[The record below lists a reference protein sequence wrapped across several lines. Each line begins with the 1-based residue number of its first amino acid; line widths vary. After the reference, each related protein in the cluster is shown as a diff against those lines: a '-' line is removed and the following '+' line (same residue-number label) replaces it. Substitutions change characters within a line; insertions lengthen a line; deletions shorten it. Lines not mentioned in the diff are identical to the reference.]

1 MKQHR
6 LGRRGILLVELVAML
21 PAMVAVAGG
30 IALLT
35 LAGLRMTWRI
45 GQWAD
50 RDSRLAAFTRQIR
63 TDMESAMAVEPGS
76 EPAASTITLVLPAD
90 RRIIYT
96 TAGETVS
103 RRAVPPDA
111 GEPETLTWRLHKTQ
125 LKLFVEL
132 IGHTALLRL
141 ETTLSADR
149 LLPDGRGQ
157 RRFVTVFAPGSP
169 AVRGTE

>member
-1 MKQHR
+1 MTR
-6 LGRRGILLVELVAML
+6 NGFRRRGIFLVELVAML

-45 GQWAD
+45 GEWAD

-76 EPAASTITLVLPAD
+76 QPAANTVTLRLSAD
-90 RRIIYT
+90 RQIIYT
-96 TAGETVS
+96 AAAEAVS
-103 RRAVPPDA
+103 RRAVPPDT
-111 GEPETLTWRLHKTQ
+111 GEPETFTWPLHKTD
-125 LKLFVEL
+125 LKLFVEPV
-132 IGHTALLRL
+132 GSTALLRV

-157 RRFVTVFAPGSP
+157 RRFVTLLAPGSP
-169 AVRGTE
+169 MVKGTI

>member
-6 LGRRGILLVELVAML
+6 LGRRGIFLVELVAML

-35 LAGLRMTWRI
+35 LAGLRMTWQI
-45 GQWAD
+45 GHWAD
-50 RDSRLAAFTRQIR
+50 RDSRLAALTRQVR
-63 TDMESAMAVEPGS
+63 TDMESAIALEPGTDP
-76 EPAASTITLVLPAD
+76 ETNTVTLRLPAD

-96 TAGETVS
+96 AATDTVS

-111 GEPETLTWRLHKTQ
+111 GEPETLTWSLHKTEC
-125 LKLFVEL
+125 KFRIEPV
-132 IGHTALLRL
+132 GHTTLLRL

-157 RRFVTVFAPGSP
+157 RRFVTIFPPGG
-169 AVRGTE
+169 ATVRGAE

>member
-6 LGRRGILLVELVAML
+6 LGRRGIWLVELVAML

-45 GQWAD
+45 GEWAD

-63 TDMESAMAVEPGS
+63 TDMESTIAVDPGS
-76 EPAASTITLVLPAD
+76 DPAAHAVTLHLPAD
-90 RRIIYT
+90 RQIIYT
-96 TAGETVS
+96 AGADAVS
-103 RRAVPPDA
+103 RRAVPHDT
-111 GEPETLTWRLHKTQ
+111 GKPETLTWQLHKAE
-125 LKLFVEL
+125 LKLFVEPV
-132 IGHTALLRL
+132 GSTSLLRV

-157 RRFVTVFAPGSP
+157 RRFVTVFAPGR
-169 AVRGTE
+169 ATARGLE